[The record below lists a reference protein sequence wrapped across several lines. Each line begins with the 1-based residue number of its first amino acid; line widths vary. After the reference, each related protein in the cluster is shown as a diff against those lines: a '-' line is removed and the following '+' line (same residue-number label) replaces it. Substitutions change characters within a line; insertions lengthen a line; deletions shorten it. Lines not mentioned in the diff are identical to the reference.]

1 MRKIAF
7 VIQRYGLE
15 VNGGAE
21 LHCRQLAEKLTK
33 MYQVEVLTT
42 KATDYMTWEEVY
54 YCDQE
59 EIGGVTVR
67 RFCVTFPRDVQKF
80 NQLSQKVL
88 QMHSNLQEEEEWMRQ
103 QGPYSEELLGYLKT
117 HVREY
122 DVVIFFTYLYCTTYL
137 GLPLAQD
144 RAILIPTAHDELP
157 IYLGIFKKMFLIP
170 KGIFYNTILEQ
181 RFVEGR
187 FHNGHILNNHGRGGV
202 GVDLPEDINGDR
214 FKKKFGVDNYAL
226 YIGRIEEHKGCKELF
241 RYFSQ
246 YKKRN
251 PGVLK
256 LVLMGKE
263 VMKVPD
269 EPDMLNLGFVD
280 DGDKFDGL
288 AACRFLIL
296 PSQFESLSMVV
307 LEAMAVK
314 RPVLVHGNCQVVK
327 EHCLISNGGL
337 YYHNYFEFEGCIN
350 YLLEHENECHL
361 MGENGR
367 QYVAEYYAWDAIVG
381 RLSKMIEQVSSMPK
395 DKSEG

>member
-1 MRKIAF
+1 M
-7 VIQRYGLE
+7 E

-33 MYQVEVLTT
+33 TYRVEVLTT

-54 YCDQE
+54 DCDKE
-59 EIGGVTVR
+59 EIGGVVVR
-67 RFCVTFPRDVQKF
+67 RFSVSFPRNVQKF

-88 QMHSNLQEEEEWMRQ
+88 QMHSDKQEEEEWMRQ
-103 QGPYSEELLGYLKT
+103 QGPYSEEMLDYLKA
-117 HVREY
+117 HVKDY
-122 DVVIFFTYLYCTTYL
+122 HAVIFFTYLYCTTYM

-157 IYLGIFKKMFLIP
+157 IYLGIFKKMFLLP

-181 RFVEGR
+181 RFVEER
-187 FHNGHILNNHGRGGV
+187 FHNGHILNNHGKGGV
-202 GVDLPEDINGDR
+202 GVDLPDDISAAR
-214 FKKKFGVDNYAL
+214 FRKKHGIENYVL

-241 RYFSQ
+241 QYFKE
-246 YKKRN
+246 YKRRN
-251 PGVLK
+251 PSSLK

-263 VMKVPD
+263 VMKAPD
-269 EPDMLNLGFVD
+269 DPDIVNLGFVD
-280 DGDKFDGL
+280 DQDKFDGL

-337 YYHNYFEFEGCIN
+337 YYQNYFEFEGCMK
-350 YLLEHENECHL
+350 YLLQHEEICRA

-367 QYVAEYYAWDAIVG
+367 RYVTDYYAWDAIVD
-381 RLSKMIEQVSSMPK
+381 RLSNMIEQVAAMHS
-395 DKSEG
+395 DRSEG